1 MRDVPIFSSKRKVQ
15 SLGDS
20 LALTLPSLYTKINEI
35 NKGKNLT
42 TYFCT
47 EDIIIISQDDDFEKL
62 KIDLDIFIRELEK
75 KNNKV

>member
-35 NKGKNLT
+35 NKGKHLT

-47 EDIIIISQDDDFEKL
+47 EDIIIISLDDDFEKL
-62 KIDLDIFIRELEK
+62 KTNLDIFIRELEK